1 MIYSVMHTYSSF
13 TTTHCVCGLHPRTTT
28 YCIYVKTPATIKITF
43 EDDDHMSCSLS
54 GQLDLPPVSLAPPPP
69 PASLAVLLT
78 KKDEKARRKSPM
90 HSRREEIPR
99 TRRELNKNPV
109 ICAENVRAELDDARR
124 LSPPLETRI
133 LLWVM
138 NFSVRFSLYTQK
150 NW

>member
-13 TTTHCVCGLHPRTTT
+13 TTSIVGVVSIHGRQHI

-90 HSRREEIPR
+90 HSRRKEIPR

-124 LSPPLETRI
+124 LSPPNARTLSFHHTENEFCFVYYCT
-133 LLWVM
+133 
-138 NFSVRFSLYTQK
+138 YY
-150 NW
+150 